1 MTDEELDDL
10 IYDLTSDQM
19 WQVLETA
26 ELTSDQRTFLER
38 RWLEERETE
47 TLIAMGR

>member
-10 IYDLTSDQM
+10 IYGMTSDKM

-26 ELTSDQRTFLER
+26 ELTLGQRQFLER